1 MRPNQSLMALEG
13 LSQEAISFQS
23 TQFFD
28 ELTEAIENA
37 WAKNFRLSYKDIIK
51 QPEVLAILAVIKK
64 HTGLTLEYS
73 PRGPGYPAIL
83 SAPVSANHI
92 FYTEWVGNHPEIT
105 QLIFKN
111 TKDARKQFVKGS
123 VDIRNAKV
131 TGYFAELTHEFFL
144 TTDLLSNGS
153 IMGSRWTARQLAA
166 VILHETGHAFTFME
180 MLVRTVTSNYV
191 LAWLSTVR
199 SESKPDE
206 YKLAVEKFGK
216 KEAWTPEQIEAFQNA
231 EKQEDLAV
239 LTIAETHRK
248 ARAELGI
255 NYYDST
261 SCEQMADQFAAR
273 FGAGRDLIT
282 ALDAYGSY
290 RPRGK
295 NTYIV
300 EAMLRAC
307 GYAFGLFAMPLF
319 FVVLA
324 LLDGLEIAATI
335 NLPSAGTYDDDST
348 RTARVKHDMIYRL
361 KQTQLSASEKK
372 TLIEDIEFLDQMER
386 KAVSYP
392 GLHQRIAL
400 LISSSYTKKYNFTQL
415 QKNLEALAASN
426 IHVKAEKISSLIQ

>member
-1 MRPNQSLMALEG
+1 MALEG

-28 ELTEAIENA
+28 ELTETIEAA
-37 WAKNFRLSYKDIIK
+37 WAKDFRLSYQETIK

-83 SAPVSANHI
+83 SAPVSADHI

-111 TKDARKQFVKGS
+111 TKDARKTFVKGS

-131 TGYFAELTHEFFL
+131 TGYFAELKHEFFL
-144 TTDLLSNGS
+144 TTGLLSNGS
-153 IMGSRWTARQLAA
+153 IFASRWTARQLAA
-166 VILHETGHAFTFME
+166 VILHETGHAFTYME

-191 LAWLSTVR
+191 LAWLSTMR
-199 SESKPDE
+199 SESQPEE
-206 YKLAVEKFGK
+206 YKLAIEKFGR
-216 KEAWTPEQIEAFQNA
+216 KEAWGADQIEAFQKA
-231 EKQEDLAV
+231 QSQEDLAV

-248 ARAELGI
+248 ARSELGI

-282 ALDAYGSY
+282 ALEAYGADG
-290 RPRGK
+290 RGRGK
-295 NTYIV
+295 NGYVFQAI
-300 EAMLRAC
+300 LRAC
-307 GYAFGLFAMPLF
+307 AYTFGLFAMPFLL
-319 FVVLA
+319 VVLA
-324 LLDGLEIAATI
+324 VLDGVEIAATI
-335 NLPSAGTYDDDST
+335 GLPSAGTYDDDST
-348 RTARVKHDMIYRL
+348 RTARIKQDMIYRL
-361 KQTQLSASEKK
+361 KQTKMTTAEKK
-372 TLIEDIEFLDQMER
+372 AVIEDIEFLDRLQR
-386 KAVSYP
+386 KTFDHL

-400 LISSSYTKKYNFTQL
+400 LISSSYSKKYNFMQL
-415 QKNLEALAASN
+415 QKNLESLAASN